1 MADSPTTAD
10 RIRSVA
16 VLVTAIAQVASAPL
30 TPVLLGPQAS
40 TGMISDANHTAAT
53 PAGYAFSIWGLIY
66 LASLVLAVWQLIG
79 TAPASPANRR
89 TGWWLTAAF
98 VMSTIWVPIF
108 GVGLIWLA
116 QLVIFVLVGCLATAL
131 IRLTALG
138 PASSVAERWCLRI
151 PVGLYLGWAICAA
164 AAGLALTI
172 RSFGTSEVGALAIAI
187 SLAVVVL
194 AVGGCLVVV
203 LRLDAV
209 AGFAF
214 TAGWALVAIAV
225 GTAAPAVRIVA
236 VVGVVAVAAVLVVRT
251 AQSGHK
257 DVILLG

>member
-1 MADSPTTAD
+1 MADSPSSAD
-10 RIRSVA
+10 RIRSIA

-30 TPVLLGPQAS
+30 TPLLLGPQAS

-79 TAPASPANRR
+79 NAPASPVNRR
-89 TGWWLTAAF
+89 TGWWLTGAFAA
-98 VMSTIWVPIF
+98 STVWVPIF
-108 GVGLIWLA
+108 GAGLIWLA
-116 QLVIFVLVGCLATAL
+116 QLVIFVLVGCLAVAL
-131 IRLTALG
+131 ARLAAFG
-138 PASSVAERWCLRI
+138 PAATVAERWCLRI

-164 AAGLALTI
+164 AAGLALTL
-172 RSFGTSEVGALAIAI
+172 RWFGTSEAGAVAIGI
-187 SLAVVVL
+187 SLVVVVL
-194 AVGGCLVVV
+194 AVAGCLLVV

-209 AGFAF
+209 AGFTF
-214 TAGWALVAIAV
+214 TAGWALVAIAI
-225 GTAAPAVRIVA
+225 GTSAPAVRIVA

-251 AQSGHK
+251 AQSSRK